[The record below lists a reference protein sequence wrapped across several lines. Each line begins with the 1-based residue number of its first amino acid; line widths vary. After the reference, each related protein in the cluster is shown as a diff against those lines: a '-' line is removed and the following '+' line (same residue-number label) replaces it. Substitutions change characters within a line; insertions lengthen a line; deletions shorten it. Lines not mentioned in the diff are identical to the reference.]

1 MNAVL
6 PPRSTIAA
14 RLEVIIAGL
23 LMMIVVLKQPSLNA
37 DDVRQLVVDV
47 TELLSALAITRQL
60 PLSSPAV

>member
-1 MNAVL
+1 VNSVH
-6 PPRSTIAA
+6 PPRSTTAA
-14 RLEVIIAGL
+14 RLEVIIVGL

-60 PLSSPAV
+60 PPSSPAV